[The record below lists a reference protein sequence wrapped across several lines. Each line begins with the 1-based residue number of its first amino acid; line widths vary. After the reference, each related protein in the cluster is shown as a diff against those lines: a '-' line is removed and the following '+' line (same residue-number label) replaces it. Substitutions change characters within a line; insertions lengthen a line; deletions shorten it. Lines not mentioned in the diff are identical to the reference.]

1 MPTPSPSSA
10 GRAWAGLLPAAFALA
25 AAVPAAAAPPAV
37 RLSAERSEVPD
48 QHSAAA
54 LSAGRAGPAAVALC
68 ERAADGLQVCLRVKD
83 GERWRLVTEEDAARW
98 GEAPAAVRARA
109 IRAASSAWTA
119 RPPAPAAVDGMP
131 GRYFL
136 RQGDDAA
143 EALALLEPKLLED
156 AAGTADLVVALPERG
171 TLLFWTPGAADF
183 DKVVAVGARRIAES
197 VADPLSAWIYRHE
210 GGKWLVWAEVRG
222 EVEPRVDAPPAPTA
236 RPALPPG
243 VEAR

>member
-1 MPTPSPSSA
+1 MPTRSLSSA
-10 GRAWAGLLPAAFALA
+10 RRATGRALLALGALA
-25 AAVPAAAAPPAV
+25 AGPAWSAPPAV

-54 LSAGRAGPAAVALC
+54 LADGRAGPAAVALC

-98 GEAPAAVRARA
+98 GEAPAAVRERA
-109 IRAASSAWTA
+109 IRAAAKAWAA
-119 RPPAPAAVDGMP
+119 RPPQPATVEGMP

-143 EALALLEPKLLED
+143 EALALLEPKRLED
-156 AAGTADLVVALPERG
+156 AAGTSDLVVAFPERG

-210 GGKWLVWAEVRG
+210 AGKWLVWAEVRG